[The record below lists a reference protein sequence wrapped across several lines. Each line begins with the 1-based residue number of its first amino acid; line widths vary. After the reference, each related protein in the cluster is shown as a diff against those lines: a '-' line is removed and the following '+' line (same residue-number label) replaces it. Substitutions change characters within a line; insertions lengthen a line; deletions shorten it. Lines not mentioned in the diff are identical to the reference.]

1 MYKGGSRAIPVI
13 ILLVVVVAAI
23 IGLVLLGRLLLGGN
37 APKIAENDPAAKALL
52 TTDADYS
59 VRMTVRGPIVAD
71 EDFRSY
77 TVTISPTGRQMVS
90 HKGFDNNVI
99 DNTQLTNNLEAY
111 TQFVGALDRAN
122 FVKSATLSNAE
133 NDTQGVCATGRL
145 YTFEILQA
153 QSAVKQLWTT
163 SCNGV
168 AGSFRGDATTVR
180 SLFLRQIP
188 NSNNLLRTIN
198 LSA

>member
-1 MYKGGSRAIPVI
+1 MYKGGSRVIPI
-13 ILLVVVVAAI
+13 LILLVVVVVAI
-23 IGLVLLGRLLLGGN
+23 IGLVTLGRILLGGN
-37 APKIAENDPAAKALL
+37 GSKITEDDPAARALL

-77 TVTISPTGRQMVS
+77 TVTISPSGRQMVS
-90 HKGFDNNVI
+90 YSGYDNRTL
-99 DNTQLTNNLEAY
+99 DTTQLSNTTEAY
-111 TQFVGALDRAN
+111 AQFVGALDRAN
-122 FVKSATLSNAE
+122 FVKSATLSGAQ
-133 NDTQGVCATGRL
+133 NDTQGACATGRL

-153 QSAVKQLWTT
+153 QSLVKQLWTT

-168 AGSFRGDATTVR
+168 SGSFRGNATAVR

-188 NSNNLLRTIN
+188 NSNDLLRAIN
-198 LSA
+198 LS